1 MVSLNP
7 LRFEKALLLAPME
20 AVTDLA
26 YRFICKEMGAEV
38 VYTEFVNSD
47 GLVRG
52 CKRGKK
58 KMEITEEERP
68 VGIQIYGNDVDAMV
82 GASVMA
88 AELKPDIIDINAG
101 CWVKKVSRRGAGA
114 GLLKDPCFM
123 QKMIGDVVKAVS
135 TLAPPA
141 SPPIPVTVK
150 TRIGWCE
157 DTINIVEVAKRL
169 EDVGV
174 QALTLHCRTKAQGH
188 SGDPQWE
195 WIEKVKKEVSIP
207 VILNGGIMTAQD
219 VLKAFSKTPADGVM
233 IARGAIGRPWIFQEA
248 RELLDKN
255 GGRTN
260 FSEADFSGDDFSPTN
275 FSLEKRVDLCLRHLR
290 RSIDLM
296 GENRAIPAFRKYYS
310 GYLGGFHNSSKLRV
324 QLMKCNNYQ
333 EVSAQL
339 SSFSQDDFNKKGEDV
354 SCLTA

>member
-7 LRFEKALLLAPME
+7 LKFEKALLLAPME

-26 YRFICKEMGAEV
+26 YRFICKQMGAEM

-47 GLVRG
+47 GLIRG

-58 KMEITEEERP
+58 KMEIVKQERP
-68 VGIQIYGNDVDAMV
+68 VGIQIYGNDVEAMV

-88 AELKPDIIDINAG
+88 AELNPDVIDINAG

-135 TLAPPA
+135 
-141 SPPIPVTVK
+141 IPVTVK
-150 TRIGWCE
+150 TRLGWCE

-169 EDVGV
+169 QDVGV

-188 SGDPQWE
+188 AGEPKWE
-195 WIEKVKKEVSIP
+195 WIEKVKKAVSIP
-207 VILNGGIMTAQD
+207 VVLNGGIMTAQD
-219 VLKAFSKTPADGVM
+219 VLRAFSETPADGVM
-233 IARGAIGRPWIFQEA
+233 IARGAIGKPWIFQQA
-248 RELLDKN
+248 RELLY
-255 GGRTN
+255 
-260 FSEADFSGDDFSPTN
+260 GDVERID
-275 FSLEKRVDLCLRHLR
+275 FSLEKRIDLCLKHLR

-296 GENRAIPAFRKYYS
+296 GEGRAVPAFRKYYS
-310 GYLGGFHNSSKLRV
+310 GYLGGFSNSSKLRIK
-324 QLMKCNNYQ
+324 LMKCNCYEQ
-333 EVSAQL
+333 ISTQL
-339 SSFSQDDFNKKGEDV
+339 SDFLQKDTDKQGEDIA
-354 SCLTA
+354 CLTV